1 MPFPGRLKWEF
12 GGHVNCKTVGIC
24 TPDSV
29 LSNYTR
35 VKGAFS
41 KSYRD
46 AVVNFRIQKR
56 TDKTGEGNAALIIMM
71 VALILVI
78 ITYLIEFVYT
88 PCKKQQE
95 ETKAADIKGKDCP
108 EIKLEDLPASLRQS
122 AISENTQSP
131 SRLF

>member
-12 GGHVNCKTVGIC
+12 GGHVNCKKVRIC

-41 KSYRD
+41 NSYKD
-46 AVVNFRIQKR
+46 AVVNFSVQKR
-56 TDKTGEGNAALIIMM
+56 ADNTGEGNSALIIMM

-88 PCKKQQE
+88 PCKK
-95 ETKAADIKGKDCP
+95 
-108 EIKLEDLPASLRQS
+108 
-122 AISENTQSP
+122 
-131 SRLF
+131 